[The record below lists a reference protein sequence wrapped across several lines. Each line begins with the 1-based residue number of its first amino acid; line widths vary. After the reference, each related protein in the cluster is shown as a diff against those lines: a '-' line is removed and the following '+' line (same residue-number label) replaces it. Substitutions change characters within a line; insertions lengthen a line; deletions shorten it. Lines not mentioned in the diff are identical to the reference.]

1 MALYLINDEGKKGS
15 HGGHGG
21 HGGLTSSASS
31 WGMRGSSLW
40 VRSRKGRLR
49 TGCVVF
55 KEAKRS
61 ADTLHT
67 YARALH
73 TFASYL
79 VKLKLLRGDISQNL
93 TSQNV
98 LPSGA
103 RTGSRARR
111 CRGSS
116 LSRRTHRSPHTLLRI
131 AAALGHCT
139 SGPLDCQSAQESAD
153 GHSSRLPLHAEAGC
167 DHGHQTRRASPD
179 HTLREEYRSSPSP
192 IS

>member
-1 MALYLINDEGKKGS
+1 
-15 HGGHGG
+15 
-21 HGGLTSSASS
+21 
-31 WGMRGSSLW
+31 MRGSSLW

-67 YARALH
+67 CARALH

-131 AAALGHCT
+131 TAALGHCT
-139 SGPLDCQSAQESAD
+139 SGPLDWNIEARHRQFLNLKVDPCC
-153 GHSSRLPLHAEAGC
+153 SRHPMAKVSLLC
-167 DHGHQTRRASPD
+167 
-179 HTLREEYRSSPSP
+179 
-192 IS
+192 